1 MLGAANRPDGE
12 QLIPLVDAIPP
23 LGGRR
28 GRPRH
33 RPDAAQG
40 DRAYHSKARV
50 TELRRRGIVPIFAPR
65 GSPHGS
71 GLGKTRWPIER
82 TLAWLHQFR
91 RLRVRY
97 DRRADIHQAFFTLG
111 CAIICWRTYIRR
123 NC

>member
-1 MLGAANRPDGE
+1 LGAANRPDGE
-12 QLIPLVDAIPP
+12 HLIPLIDAIPP
-23 LGGRR
+23 LAGRR
-28 GRPRH
+28 GRPRC

-50 TELRRRGIVPIFAPR
+50 AALRQRRIEPIMAPR

-71 GLGKTRWPIER
+71 GWGATRWPIER

-97 DRRADIHQAFFTLG
+97 DRRADIHEAFLTLG
-111 CAIICWRTYIRR
+111 CALICWRTFLRR
-123 NC
+123 LC